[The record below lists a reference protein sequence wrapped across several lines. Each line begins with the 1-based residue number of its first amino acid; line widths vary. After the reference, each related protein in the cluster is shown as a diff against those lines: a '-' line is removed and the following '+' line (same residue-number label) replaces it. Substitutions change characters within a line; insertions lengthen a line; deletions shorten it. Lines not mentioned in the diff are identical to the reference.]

1 MLKCGKSAYFSSLQK
16 RQTLFSSQTHD
27 WIACQPVKIYSV
39 HHVGFIIM
47 ARLYCHEKH
56 KLDHKHQD
64 ARDTTSGSSNSIG
77 EDTYSGDE
85 VSTESMGKKA
95 ENDLL
100 ARTYD
105 FQVE

>member
-1 MLKCGKSAYFSSLQK
+1 M
-16 RQTLFSSQTHD
+16 
-27 WIACQPVKIYSV
+27 KIYSAYLFD
-39 HHVGFIIM
+39 FIII
-47 ARLYCHEKH
+47 AKIYHHKKH

-100 ARTYD
+100 AHTFD